1 MIEDYLTAKRI
12 GSRHAGVS
20 GSPKT
25 IRAYRA
31 GLKTVE
37 RLLGKPLVEIT
48 EDDADM
54 LMHTMD
60 EQGFAASYKA
70 NILAALRG
78 CFAWAIAT
86 GRYQGSHPFAAV
98 SSPKISR
105 EIPMILTRNQI
116 DCLLAEIPS
125 EKYRLF
131 FELMYFG
138 GLRIGEVA
146 RLQRNDIANDG
157 IIVRGKGGKQRY
169 IYLPESLRI
178 RLKTYTKDYNVGS
191 PYVFYGEA
199 QNATI
204 GKPITLV
211 RAYQEFEQAK
221 TACGLP
227 QKLRPHNLRHT
238 SATHMHAA
246 TGDLAM
252 TQKFLGHA
260 SPATTVIYAQISDQ
274 RMHEA
279 ATRVFGE

>member
-12 GSRHAGVS
+12 GSRHVGVS
-20 GSPKT
+20 GSLKT

-31 GLKTVE
+31 GLQAVE
-37 RLLGKPLVEIT
+37 RLLEKPLIEVT

-54 LMHTMD
+54 LMHLMD
-60 EQGFAASYKA
+60 EQEFAASYKA

-78 CFAWAIAT
+78 CFSWAIAS

-98 SSPKISR
+98 ASPKVSR
-105 EIPMILTRNQI
+105 ELPLVLSREQI
-116 DCLLAEIPS
+116 DCLLAAIPT

-146 RLQRNDIANDG
+146 RLQRDDVANDG

-169 IYLPESLRI
+169 VYLPQAI
-178 RLKTYTKDYNVGS
+178 RTKLKTHMNQYTAS

-199 QNATI
+199 QNATLV
-204 GKPITLV
+204 KPITLV
-211 RAYQEFEQAK
+211 RAYEEFEQAK

-227 QKLRPHNLRHT
+227 KKLRAHNLRHT
-238 SATHMHAA
+238 SATHMHEA

-252 TQKFLGHA
+252 TQKFLGHS
-260 SPATTVIYAQISDQ
+260 SPATTVIYAQVSDQ
-274 RMHEA
+274 RMHA
-279 ATRVFGE
+279 AQKSAFGD